1 MLTTNLLFDPKTLA
15 RWKAEGISD
24 VTVSFEKKGC
34 EGNEIAVTPGKPIE
48 SQNSKTQFQSRTIP
62 LESRKSQSAD
72 LTNPDLTDFKT
83 THTLPENHK
92 KIEDSHVT
100 IHALPEDW
108 EKLENSRITFA
119 NGKWIFTSDLV
130 KRRCGCGS
138 SFSFSDENTLLRDF
152 PQIPALPSTV
162 SFELVENISSNSLSQ
177 NTHIL
182 IDFGTK
188 ETEEI
193 HIQSGTNVLYR
204 GFFPT
209 GNHSKIRF
217 ILEEGAK
224 LDARFLVFASK
235 GHAKFDLETTVQG
248 SRANAEIIYRAFGF
262 EDAEIQTNTHLD
274 IRA

>member
-1 MLTTNLLFDPKTLA
+1 MLTTTLIFDPKTLA

-24 VTVSFEKKGC
+24 VIVSFEKKGC

-62 LESRKSQSAD
+62 LESRTSQSAD
-72 LTNPDLTDFKT
+72 LTNSDLTTHETTIT
-83 THTLPENHK
+83 THTLPQ
-92 KIEDSHVT
+92 DSDLT

-119 NGKWIFTSDLV
+119 NGKWIFTSDQV

-138 SFSFSDENTLLRDF
+138 SFSFSDENILLRDF
-152 PQIPALPSTV
+152 PQIPTLPSAV
-162 SFELVENISSNSLSQ
+162 SFELLENLSSKSLSQ

-193 HIQSGTNVLYR
+193 HIQSGANVLYR

-209 GNHSKIRF
+209 GNHSIIRF

-235 GHAKFDLETTVQG
+235 GHAKFDLETTLQG
-248 SRANAEIIYRAFGF
+248 SRANAEIVYRAFAF
-262 EDAEIQTNTHLD
+262 EDAEIQANTHLD